1 VVSDLGKRVQRSLW
15 YKKSKRRKE
24 TENSI
29 VHHMQHVRICY
40 LQAQSG
46 QGTFPYHHRGLL
58 TPTRGSCALGKHA
71 RSCSRIHAAA
81 DAERSSSSMAGRIHT
96 AAADAVL
103 VFIENENRTRI
114 EDDGSRPSTVG
125 KSRLKRIPTR
135 EPLRKQNFLTGK
147 ICAELLQAGCTEESS

>member
-1 VVSDLGKRVQRSLW
+1 MNPLLSRHDSACGFRSRQARSTEPLVE
-15 YKKSKRRKE
+15 KNKRRKE

-29 VHHMQHVRICY
+29 VRHMQHVRICY

-96 AAADAVL
+96 AAADAVF
-103 VFIENENRTRI
+103 VFKEQKT
-114 EDDGSRPSTVG
+114 
-125 KSRLKRIPTR
+125 
-135 EPLRKQNFLTGK
+135 
-147 ICAELLQAGCTEESS
+147 ELLLKITEKPIRRGKWLSKSTSLTSRT

>member
-1 VVSDLGKRVQRSLW
+1 MNPLLSRHDSACGFRSRQARSTEPLVE
-15 YKKSKRRKE
+15 KNKRRKE

-29 VHHMQHVRICY
+29 VRHMQHVRICY

-96 AAADAVL
+96 VAADAVF
-103 VFIENENRTRI
+103 VFKEQKTELL
-114 EDDGSRPSTVG
+114 
-125 KSRLKRIPTR
+125 LKIT
-135 EPLRKQNFLTGK
+135 EKPLRRGKRLSKSTSLTSR
-147 ICAELLQAGCTEESS
+147 T